1 MGAIALPLMPIA
13 PMGRSYAGT
22 PVAPMGRSY
31 VDAGHRPTRSDG
43 VRWYRALR
51 ATITLAGWRASAPFR
66 ARDMP
71 RCGGDE
77 RRFPTTPI
85 T

>member
-13 PMGRSYAGT
+13 PR
-22 PVAPMGRSY
+22 GRSY
-31 VDAGHRPTRSDG
+31 VDTGDRPTRSDG

-71 RCGGDE
+71 HCGVGE
-77 RRFPTTPI
+77 HRFRTTPI